1 VISGRDFVFDDASRP
16 RVAIVSQTLARYYFK
31 NRNPLGQHITF
42 DKEEAPYEIVG
53 VVGDA
58 KYLDPHDAFPRT
70 MYMNAFQEGCCP
82 SQFSLRTSSAP
93 AAVTGDVRSVVRD
106 VAKNVR
112 VSTVTTLAAQV
123 DAAIVPER
131 LTATLSGFFGALGA
145 LLAAIG
151 LYGLL
156 AYTVTRRTNEIGIR
170 MALGATS
177 SDVIGGVV
185 KNALGLAVAGLI
197 VGAPLA
203 VMGRRVAS
211 SLIDGLPAGS
221 ALPIVLAAVAMIAV
235 ALIAA
240 YVPARRAARVDPMI
254 ALRCE

>member
-1 VISGRDFVFDDASRP
+1 
-16 RVAIVSQTLARYYFK
+16 
-31 NRNPLGQHITF
+31 
-42 DKEEAPYEIVG
+42 
-53 VVGDA
+53 
-58 KYLDPHDAFPRT
+58 
-70 MYMNAFQEGCCP
+70 
-82 SQFSLRTSSAP
+82 
-93 AAVTGDVRSVVRD
+93 VRSVVRD